1 MPSETRSVIPA
12 SYHRV
17 FAAGA
22 LEIFA
27 RETGH

>member
-1 MPSETRSVIPA
+1 MIPA

-22 LEIFA
+22 LEIYA
-27 RETGH
+27 RQTPSKGERP